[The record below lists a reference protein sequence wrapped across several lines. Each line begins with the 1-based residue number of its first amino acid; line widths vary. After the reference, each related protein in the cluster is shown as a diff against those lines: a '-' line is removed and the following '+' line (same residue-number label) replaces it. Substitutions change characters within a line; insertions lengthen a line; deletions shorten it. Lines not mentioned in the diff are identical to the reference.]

1 MENIQHSFNVQ
12 ITHLACTG
20 TVHAIKSDFKK
31 THNFER
37 IVTYMDPIS
46 HKILKYICTKRE
58 SRLMYDILNKVHVT
72 NPTGEKQMGKSFN
85 ITDSEWKFIYTLWLQ
100 VC

>member
-1 MENIQHSFNVQ
+1 
-12 ITHLACTG
+12 
-20 TVHAIKSDFKK
+20 
-31 THNFER
+31 
-37 IVTYMDPIS
+37 MDPIS

-85 ITDSEWKFIYTLWLQ
+85 ITDSEWKFIYTLYDYKS
-100 VC
+100 VKIVNYNGPRSE